1 MVRETAYIKPGD
13 DVPNIGTSPQ
23 FEEGIATLENP
34 SDTGDKIPVSNGFA
48 IPLLVDKKEPRDA
61 EFDEVRSQVTEVVK
75 LEKARAE
82 VEAIA
87 RQIAEGAG
95 SAAGLTAAASVK
107 GLKAADQKGFILGS
121 PLGQG
126 PSASTSEE
134 LENAIY
140 AMRNGDVTKTPIK
153 IGDNWYIAGVT
164 QRTDANMDD
173 FAKERDDLME
183 QFLNRKRGE
192 VFSDYMAAT
201 RRKLE
206 ADGDI
211 KIYDDAIAKLDE
223 ESLPIGA
230 DQEQ

>member
-1 MVRETAYIKPGD
+1 
-13 DVPNIGTSPQ
+13 
-23 FEEGIATLENP
+23 
-34 SDTGDKIPVSNGFA
+34 
-48 IPLLVDKKEPRDA
+48 
-61 EFDEVRSQVTEVVK
+61 
-75 LEKARAE
+75 
-82 VEAIA
+82 
-87 RQIAEGAG
+87 
-95 SAAGLTAAASVK
+95 
-107 GLKAADQKGFILGS
+107 
-121 PLGQG
+121 
-126 PSASTSEE
+126 
-134 LENAIY
+134 
-140 AMRNGDVTKTPIK
+140 MRNGDVTKTPIK